1 MATEFFLVLVNSAGI
16 ARRHQMMLLA
26 LRCDTVFDEFHY
38 ISGIWLC
45 GIALIVIG
53 AVSLVKLEELR
64 DISDEYNIVV
74 PSILLI
80 VFGSIVFV
88 ISFFG
93 CCGAIRESYCMTS
106 TYSFFLI
113 LLVVAQIVIAVLVF
127 VYVGDVTQA
136 IKKGYEAIFQ
146 NRDTP
151 VNADLID
158 SIQRNLECCG
168 KTSFMDYGLNFPQ
181 SCCSTSGNAPLCVP
195 FARGCLG
202 RISEFLDSAGNIV
215 AWVSLGVAAIEL
227 VGLISACCLANA
239 IRNQQ
244 RRSGY

>member
-1 MATEFFLVLVNSAGI
+1 MALNCGHSTI
-16 ARRHQMMLLA
+16 KYLLFIFN
-26 LRCDTVFDEFHY
+26 LLC
-38 ISGIWLC
+38 SLC

-64 DISDEYNIVV
+64 EISDEYNIVA

-113 LLVVAQIVIAVLVF
+113 LLVIAQIVIAVLVF
-127 VYVGDVTQA
+127 VFVGDVTTA
-136 IKKGYEAIFQ
+136 IKKGFERVFQ
-146 NRDTP
+146 NRDSP
-151 VNADLID
+151 VNADLIN
-158 SIQRNLECCG
+158 SIQQNLQCCG
-168 KTSFMDYGLNFPQ
+168 KSSFLDYGLSFPQ
-181 SCCSTSGNAPLCVP
+181 SCCSTGGTAPACVP

-202 RISEFLDSAGNIV
+202 RLSEFLDSAGNIV
-215 AWVSLGVAAIEL
+215 AWVSLGVAAVEL

>member
-1 MATEFFLVLVNSAGI
+1 M
-16 ARRHQMMLLA
+16 
-26 LRCDTVFDEFHY
+26 
-38 ISGIWLC
+38 
-45 GIALIVIG
+45 IVIG

-64 DISDEYNIVV
+64 EISDEYNIVA

-80 VFGSIVFV
+80 VFGSVVFV

-113 LLVVAQIVIAVLVF
+113 LLVIAQIVIAVLVF
-127 VYVGDVTQA
+127 VFVGDVTTA
-136 IKKGYEAIFQ
+136 IKKGFERVFE
-146 NRDTP
+146 NRDNP
-151 VNADLID
+151 VNADLVN
-158 SIQRNLECCG
+158 SIQQNLQCCG
-168 KTSFMDYGLNFPQ
+168 KRSFLDYGIASFPQ
-181 SCCSTSGNAPLCVP
+181 SCCSSGGNAPLCVP
-195 FARGCLG
+195 FASGCLS
-202 RISEFLDSAGNIV
+202 RLSEFLDSAGNIV
-215 AWVSLGVAAIEL
+215 AWVSLGVAAVEL